1 MSAAFR
7 TCKVARC
14 NGSLQVMSW
23 YTSAGVTSMAGVSV
37 AAFRIRPCGSRW
49 GAMGFWNSD
58 ILHSFII
65 SFGFEISG
73 EVRENNP

>member
-1 MSAAFR
+1 
-7 TCKVARC
+7 
-14 NGSLQVMSW
+14 
-23 YTSAGVTSMAGVSV
+23 MAGVSV

-65 SFGFEISG
+65 SFGFEISD